1 MRVLILTAALTAI
14 GGGSSFAASFDCGKA
29 GTPVE
34 KAVCSDERLSNLDS
48 ELGRAYKAALQ
59 NSTAPADLKTEQKN
73 WIAQRNRCTDVTCLA
88 SAYQTRLAALS
99 APQHATPAAATVSGT
114 YKAAG
119 GELLVAQE
127 SVSTI
132 KFSLS
137 AMYKMNT
144 GEVEGVAIL
153 NGNHAIFASNDE
165 SDYGDC
171 KIEFTFTES
180 AVNVRQDGICGMGF
194 NVNGTGNY
202 KRQSKAAPT
211 F

>member
-1 MRVLILTAALTAI
+1 MRVLILTAALTVI

-29 GTPVE
+29 STLVE
-34 KAVCSDERLSNLDS
+34 KAICSDERLSNLDN
-48 ELGRAYKAALQ
+48 ELGRAYKTALQ

-73 WIAQRNRCTDVTCLA
+73 WIAQRNRCTDMTCLA

-99 APQHATPAAATVSGT
+99 APQQAVPAGATVSGT
-114 YKAAG
+114 YKAPG

-137 AMYKMNT
+137 AIYKMNT

-153 NGNHAIFASNDE
+153 NGNHAVFASNDE
-165 SDYGDC
+165 GDYGGC
-171 KIEFTFTES
+171 KIDFTFTEG
-180 AVNVRQDGICGMGF
+180 AVKVKQDGICGMGF